1 MIVYESLL
9 SKNFSELANML
20 ATAGKVDSIR
30 RTITIL
36 SNAGLDTI
44 SQKSDTVIWFDR
56 LDELSTLML
65 LVERIDLEESKLSI
79 QDISKSIRTLN
90 ESDTPYYASVQES
103 ENENVVDVVVLVNNL
118 YKVIQE

>member
-20 ATAGKVDSIR
+20 ATAGKVDSTR